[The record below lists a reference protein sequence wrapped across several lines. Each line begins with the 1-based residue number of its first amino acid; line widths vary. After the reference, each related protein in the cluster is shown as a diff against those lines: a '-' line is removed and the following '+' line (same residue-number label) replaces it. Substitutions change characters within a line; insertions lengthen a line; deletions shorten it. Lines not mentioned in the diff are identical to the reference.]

1 MGLPLTHPCPV
12 PAPPPAV
19 TTCSSTCAHVL
30 SGTDPLVVRYGP
42 LAGHCSPTTPLP
54 FCRYRL
60 TTSVPLGSNS
70 RTKRTLPTLPPSTV
84 VSKSPLTSRSVGAVA
99 RVLLA

>member
-1 MGLPLTHPCPV
+1 MSHTCTVLAPL
-12 PAPPPAV
+12 PAV

-42 LAGHCSPTTPLP
+42 LAGYCSPTTPLP

-60 TTSVPLGSNS
+60 TTRVPLGSNS
-70 RTKRTLPTLPPSTV
+70 RTKRTLPPLAPSTV
-84 VSKSPLTSRSVGAVA
+84 VSKSPLTSRSVGAVV
-99 RVLLA
+99 RVLRT